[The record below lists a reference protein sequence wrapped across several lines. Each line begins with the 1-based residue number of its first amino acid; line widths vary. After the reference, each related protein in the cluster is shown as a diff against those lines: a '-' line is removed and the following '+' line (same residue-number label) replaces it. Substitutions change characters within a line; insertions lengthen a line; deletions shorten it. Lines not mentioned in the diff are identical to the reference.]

1 MIYLITILCM
11 IFTIQAQD
19 LEVPGHLKKPPS
31 AENVI
36 LIDDNKGITPKSI
49 ILIIA
54 DGAGIGQYTLSYY
67 ANDKFS
73 PSKFQHVGLVATH
86 PNDGLKKVT
95 DSASSGTAMATGQ
108 KTYNGAISVD
118 ENGEP
123 IETIIEIANKMGMS
137 TGVVATSTV
146 THATP
151 ASFVAHIDYR
161 KKEAEIARQMAKAN
175 VDLIFGG
182 GAKYWGTDVLDIL
195 RDSNGQY
202 ITDINESYDPSKRVV
217 GLFNEGPMDLH
228 SQGRSPTTTQMAKR
242 ALDILDN
249 NTGGFFLMVEESQV
263 DWGGHSNDPE
273 YIRGEMESLN
283 DLIDM
288 CLEYQLENQNV
299 LVVLTADHECGG
311 VAIHDGEDGNL
322 DVRFTSDYHSAN
334 FVPIWATGP
343 GSYFFDAMMDNTMI
357 GKQLIKYVKNR

>member
-1 MIYLITILCM
+1 MIYLITILCL
-11 IFTIQAQD
+11 IFTIHAQD
-19 LEVPGHLKKPPS
+19 LEVPEHLKKPS
-31 AENVI
+31 TGENAI
-36 LIDDNKGITPKSI
+36 LIDDNKTITPKSI

-67 ANDKFS
+67 ANNRFS

-108 KTYNGAISVD
+108 KTYNGAISVN
-118 ENGEP
+118 EKGEP
-123 IETIIEIANKMGMS
+123 IETIIEIANKMGIS
-137 TGVVATSTV
+137 TGVVATSSV

-175 VDLIFGG
+175 IDLIFGG
-182 GAKYWGTDVLDIL
+182 GAKYWGADVLDIL
-195 RDSNGQY
+195 RDNNGQY
-202 ITDINESYDPSKRVV
+202 ITNINDSYDPSKRVV
-217 GLFNEGPMDLH
+217 GLFNDGPMALH
-228 SQGRSPTTTQMAKR
+228 SEGRSPSTTEMAKK

-249 NTGGFFLMVEESQV
+249 NTGGFFLMIEESQV

-288 CLEYQLENQNV
+288 CLQYQLEN
-299 LVVLTADHECGG
+299 LK
-311 VAIHDGEDGNL
+311 
-322 DVRFTSDYHSAN
+322 
-334 FVPIWATGP
+334 
-343 GSYFFDAMMDNTMI
+343 MI
-357 GKQLIKYVKNR
+357 